1 MSTWIFLTS
10 VSLPHITYEFWCYH
24 FLAISDSHPFAV
36 VKDLGVGGGGEGGV
50 EEDTPCFYWTY
61 ILFGISLC
69 LVKQCVISHL
79 PRNTFMDDLLHGE
92 PNDF

>member
-10 VSLPHITYEFWCYH
+10 VSLPHITYEFWRYH
-24 FLAISDSHPFAV
+24 FLAISVKDGHPFAV
-36 VKDLGVGGGGEGGV
+36 VKELGVGGGA
-50 EEDTPCFYWTY
+50 Y
-61 ILFGISLC
+61 ILFGISPC
-69 LVKQCVISHL
+69 SVKQCVISHL